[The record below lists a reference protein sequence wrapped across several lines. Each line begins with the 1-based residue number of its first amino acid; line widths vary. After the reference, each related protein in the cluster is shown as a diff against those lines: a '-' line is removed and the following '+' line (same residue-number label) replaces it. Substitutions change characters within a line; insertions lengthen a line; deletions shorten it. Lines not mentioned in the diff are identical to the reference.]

1 MGLKRLDK
9 LIALNCNVSRKEA
22 RQLIKDS
29 KTTSEALRE
38 MALRVM
44 GYVKS
49 DMVHDYAIELI
60 RNSSYKEEAISM
72 LATNY
77 RDADHDLLVSEVKS
91 IPVSQKEVKWFRVFQ
106 NVMKIFRNKSVKN
119 PPEELLLYMYETTLS
134 TGSRKAYIEEMG
146 EREML
151 TKEIL
156 KECLY
161 DSNAGIRNY
170 AKRKLDM

>member
-1 MGLKRLDK
+1 MELRLP
-9 LIALNCNVSRKEA
+9 LEMSPGREA
-22 RQLIKDS
+22 ACR
-29 KTTSEALRE
+29 A
-38 MALRVM
+38 VF
-44 GYVKS
+44 
-49 DMVHDYAIELI
+49 
-60 RNSSYKEEAISM
+60 
-72 LATNY
+72 
-77 RDADHDLLVSEVKS
+77 DLLVSEVKS

>member
-1 MGLKRLDK
+1 M
-9 LIALNCNVSRKEA
+9 
-22 RQLIKDS
+22 
-29 KTTSEALRE
+29 
-38 MALRVM
+38 
-44 GYVKS
+44 
-49 DMVHDYAIELI
+49 
-60 RNSSYKEEAISM
+60 
-72 LATNY
+72 
-77 RDADHDLLVSEVKS
+77 
-91 IPVSQKEVKWFRVFQ
+91 KWFRVFQ